1 MATAAVLDAM
11 LARYEELPR
20 SPAGLHQHF
29 KDPNAVDSNGC
40 FVRVA
45 GQVRFAF
52 GKHRGQPLAAI
63 ARMKPDYLRWMLDQD
78 FFDDTKAFVRQALTT
93 P

>member
-1 MATAAVLDAM
+1 
-11 LARYEELPR
+11 LPR

-29 KDPNAVDSNGC
+29 KDPNAVDASGC

-52 GKHRGQPLAAI
+52 GKHRGQPLDAV
-63 ARMKPDYLRWMLDQD
+63 ARAKPGYLKWLLGQD
-78 FFDDTKAFVRQALTT
+78 FVDDTKAVVRRGLAAC
-93 P
+93 